1 MALQRLSVETPEHV
15 SLDYELAGL
24 GSRGL
29 AAIADTAILG
39 LISIA
44 LVFVFGLLAPGPGWG
59 TEVLAILV
67 FFSLFWGYFTFFEL
81 FQQGQTPGKRWMGIR
96 VVHDTGHPLTFAGA
110 AVRNLLRIA
119 DFLPPPYLIGGLM
132 AALHPRAKRLGDL
145 VAGTVVVRDRPEP
158 IEGRPARTS
167 TGAGSPLE
175 GGSEVLGSPV
185 LSDPEFAL
193 LRSFRERAAELA
205 PAVRARLAHQ
215 VASKLA
221 GHLPRGQADPGLAL
235 ETLHRDEMA
244 RRRGRLGARRGQ
256 GADRF
261 VAQKE
266 ERWDEFERLASL
278 VAARGLD
285 RLEARQLP
293 DFAARYREVA
303 ADLARARTYRASPAV
318 LARLERL
325 VAAGHNALY
334 RRERTTL
341 AAVGRFLFRESPAAV
356 VRSWRYVA
364 LSAAVFILP
373 GLAGYVVLRQDPPLA
388 LQVLP
393 DALLERAEAGAQRQ
407 AEGLTYFEA
416 PPGERPVV
424 ASGIITNNVGVAF
437 RCFAG
442 GIFAGVGSLVLLAF
456 NGLMIGAA
464 SGHFANAGL
473 LGYLWT
479 FVAGHG
485 LLELFA
491 IWVAG
496 AAGFMLGRALIAPGS
511 LSRADALV
519 LSGRTGIRLVV
530 ASGLMLLLAGAI
542 EGFVSAS
549 GLPLGVR
556 VAASVASALL
566 LVAYLVRGLRTEEG
580 LRIRHP
586 HRPLA
591 ISV

>member
-1 MALQRLSVETPEHV
+1 MQRLRVETPEHV
-15 SLDYELAGL
+15 ALDYELAGL

-29 AAIADTAILG
+29 AAMADTAILIF
-39 LISIA
+39 LSIA
-44 LVFVFGLLAPGPGWG
+44 LVFGFGLLAPGPGWG
-59 TEVLAILV
+59 TDVLVILV
-67 FFSLFWGYFTFFEL
+67 FFSLFWGYFTFFEV
-81 FQQGQTPGKRWMGIR
+81 FRQGQTPGKRWMGIR
-96 VVHDTGHPLTFAGA
+96 VVHDTGHPVTFAGS

-132 AALHPRAKRLGDL
+132 VALHPRAKRLGDV
-145 VAGTVVVRDRPEP
+145 VAGTVVVRDQPHVEAERGQTRTGERSPDPAPESIAP
-158 IEGRPARTS
+158 
-167 TGAGSPLE
+167 PL
-175 GGSEVLGSPV
+175 LTN
-185 LSDPEFAL
+185 DEFAL
-193 LRSFRERAAELA
+193 LRSFRERAADLA
-205 PAVRARLAHQ
+205 TPVRHRLAGQ
-215 VASKLA
+215 VATRLA
-221 GHLPRGQADPGLAL
+221 AHLPPGEAEADLAL
-235 ETLHRDEMA
+235 ETLYREEIG

-266 ERWDEFERLASL
+266 QRWEEFDRLVREVS
-278 VAARGLD
+278 RGGLD

-293 DFAARYREVA
+293 EFAARYREIA
-303 ADLARARTYRASPAV
+303 ADLARARTYRATPAV
-318 LARLERL
+318 IARLERL
-325 VAAGHNALY
+325 VAGGHNALY

-341 AAVGRFLFRESPAAV
+341 ASVGTFLLYECPAAV

-364 LSAAVFILP
+364 LSAVIFILP
-373 GLAGYVVLRQDPPLA
+373 GLAGYVVLREDPPLA

-393 DALLERAEAGAQRQ
+393 DALLQRAEAGAERQ
-407 AEGLTYFEA
+407 AQGLTYFEA

-496 AAGFMLGRALIAPGS
+496 AAGFMLGRSLIAPGQ
-511 LSRADALV
+511 LPRADALV

-530 ASGLMLLLAGAI
+530 ASALMLLVAGAI
-542 EGFVSAS
+542 EGFISAS
-549 GLPLGVR
+549 GLPLGMR
-556 VAASVASALL
+556 VGASVISAVL
-566 LVAYLVRGLRTEEG
+566 LVGYLVRGHWTPDRTG
-580 LRIRHP
+580 RRT
-586 HRPLA
+586 
-591 ISV
+591 